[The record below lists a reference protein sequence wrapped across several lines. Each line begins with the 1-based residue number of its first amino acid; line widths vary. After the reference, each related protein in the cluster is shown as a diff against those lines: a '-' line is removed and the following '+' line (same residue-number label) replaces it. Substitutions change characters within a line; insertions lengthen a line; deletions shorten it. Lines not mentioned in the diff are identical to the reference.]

1 VNETLRLEITFES
14 VNDSLNVVARINDDD
29 YCEIDML
36 GLVLDRSGNGFIDVG
51 EEDHPYMLFAGNVTY
66 YHDVL
71 LRKDG
76 IIECIVQIPP
86 QHSVYHTCTFTEALG
101 YTFKIHIPKSELSNV
116 KANMV
121 YVYFCDLDVWFQTK
135 EWEWT
140 SWVSVM
146 IEAWR

>member
-1 VNETLRLEITFES
+1 MNETLRLEITFES

-76 IIECIVQIPP
+76 IIECTVQIPP
-86 QHSVYHTCTFTEALG
+86 QDSVYHTCTFTEGLG
-101 YTFKIHIPKSELSNV
+101 YTFKIHIPKKEFSHV

-121 YVYFCDLDVWFQTK
+121 YVFFLDVDELKGYPW
-135 EWEWT
+135 
-140 SWVSVM
+140 SPWVSIM
-146 IEAWR
+146 IEGWR